1 MRAWRSDSRARTA
14 SSLRSPRC
22 FYLLALLAVL
32 IPASWHVGAAFA
44 AVAAKPAAPVIRKVA
59 RPAAD
64 TTRDESG
71 FKVRVVEE
79 SKGKRATRIP
89 AVPVPGESGVPDAVP
104 EPPDMPDVPDKP
116 DSLQVDSDSNDL
128 VRFGEDITIP
138 AGKVVEGDV
147 VAIGGDVTVLGR
159 VKGDVLSVG
168 GAVEVRGGGAVE
180 GDAVSLGGGV
190 TTSDSASVAGS
201 NVSIGT
207 MRFWHGAGML
217 PMLGKAD
224 GPDQWLATTVLKL
237 ALTLFF
243 AWIALLLWKDGILR
257 ASSKLHEQFGKSFL
271 WGLLTMAGLVVA
283 IPVGIIALV
292 LLCVIAVVILCITII
307 GIPVALLLIIAL
319 VLAIVGLIVG
329 VIFAVFL
336 GYLNGAHYL
345 GRRILGARSDR
356 YASPLWAIAV
366 GMAVVLVLGLLGHLA
381 AFVGMI
387 IFHPF
392 SIAFGIAA
400 RALSFILTVAGLGA
414 VWLSFVQ
421 GGGLSWSSYNW
432 GPRRAKPEPHAGAPG
447 AGARAEDRPPT
458 PPGSGSSDAP

>member
-14 SSLRSPRC
+14 SSLRAPRR
-22 FYLLALLAVL
+22 FNLLALVLILVTAGWNVGAVL
-32 IPASWHVGAAFA
+32 
-44 AVAAKPAAPVIRKVA
+44 AAPARPAA

-64 TTRDESG
+64 TTREESG

-79 SKGKRATRIP
+79 SKGRRAARTPAARDES
-89 AVPVPGESGVPDAVP
+89 AVPEAAPEPPDVPDSPDVP
-104 EPPDMPDVPDKP
+104 EPPDTGE
-116 DSLQVDSDSNDL
+116 DSDSNDL

-138 AGKVVEGDV
+138 AGKVVEGNV
-147 VAIGGDVTVLGR
+147 VAMGGDVTVLGR
-159 VKGDVLSVG
+159 VKGDVVAVG
-168 GAVEVRGGGAVE
+168 GGVEVRGSGAIE

-190 TTSDSASVAGS
+190 ATSDSASVAGS

-207 MRFWHGAGML
+207 MRFWRGSNML
-217 PMLGKAD
+217 PMLGMVGAV
-224 GPDQWLATTVLKL
+224 GFGAWLASTLIKL

-243 AWIALLLWKDGILR
+243 AWLALLLWKDGILR
-257 ASSKLHEQFGKSFL
+257 ASSKLSEQFGKSFL
-271 WGLLTMAGLVVA
+271 WGLVTMAGLVVA

-292 LLCVIAVVILCITII
+292 VLCVIAVVILCITII
-307 GIPVALLLIIAL
+307 GIPVALLLVIAL
-319 VLAIVGLIVG
+319 VLAIIGLIVG

-336 GYLNGAHYL
+336 GYLNGVHYL
-345 GRRILGARSDR
+345 GRRILGARTDR

-366 GMAVVLVLGLLGHLA
+366 GMALIMVLGLAGHLA
-381 AFVGMI
+381 EFVGLMV
-387 IFHPF
+387 FHPL

-432 GPRRAKPEPHAGAPG
+432 GPRRSKPATFAGAPG
-447 AGARAEDRPPT
+447 TGLRAEDQPPPA
-458 PPGSGSSDAP
+458 PPGGGSSDAP